1 MIDIHSHILPGIDDG
16 AKTLSHSLDVIKE
29 AVNNGVTDIIATPHY
44 VNETIY
50 VSPRV
55 ENVKLLAKLRAA
67 VKAEGIPVNLYL
79 GNEIYIDNNIPELL
93 KTKKVS
99 TLYDSEY
106 LLVEIPLNE
115 EFPNYE
121 EHFKDLISRGYKV
134 ILAHPERYAIIQ
146 KDYEIAKNL
155 RKIGVLFQCNL
166 GSLSGKYG
174 KKEKKLVRRLAKDK
188 MVFTFASDIHHC
200 RGDKDW
206 QKSFKKMTKL
216 YNETEIKQLLIGNPR
231 KILTTSCK

>member
-67 VKAEGIPVNLYL
+67 AKAEGIPVNLYL

-99 TLYDSEY
+99 TLYDS
-106 LLVEIPLNE
+106 
-115 EFPNYE
+115 
-121 EHFKDLISRGYKV
+121 
-134 ILAHPERYAIIQ
+134 
-146 KDYEIAKNL
+146 
-155 RKIGVLFQCNL
+155 
-166 GSLSGKYG
+166 
-174 KKEKKLVRRLAKDK
+174 
-188 MVFTFASDIHHC
+188 
-200 RGDKDW
+200 
-206 QKSFKKMTKL
+206 
-216 YNETEIKQLLIGNPR
+216 
-231 KILTTSCK
+231 